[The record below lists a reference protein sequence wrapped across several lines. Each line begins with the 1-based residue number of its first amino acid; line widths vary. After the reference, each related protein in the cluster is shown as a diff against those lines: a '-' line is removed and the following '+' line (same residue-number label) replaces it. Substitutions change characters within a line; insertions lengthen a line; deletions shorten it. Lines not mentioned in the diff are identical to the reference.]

1 MPDDTTFSSLN
12 TRSEPENTQ
21 GQKTLPP
28 IGDVSKAEKYIDRL
42 IELMNKDK
50 CQVTQSDLAKF
61 GQSHM
66 KEHYRISLGTYDAEV
81 SHSLNQNQRDTYIL
95 LFTNTQQIKEGKAQD
110 AILAYINLSSELYGE
125 LKTSIENHIE
135 RKIKEAEE
143 KRFNEAMQPIDDLI
157 DQALRDDSIES
168 ETPTLI
174 QEEITQPRPQDLNG
188 PFSMFKSEDTQP
200 NQSDRVS

>member
-1 MPDDTTFSSLN
+1 MPDDTTFSSPN

-28 IGDVSKAEKYIDRL
+28 IGDVSKAEKYINQL

-50 CQVTQSDLAKF
+50 CTVTQSDLAKF

-66 KEHYRISLGTYDAEV
+66 QEHFRISLGTYDAEV
-81 SHSLNQNQRDTYIL
+81 SHSLNQNQKDTYIL

-110 AILAYINLSSELYGE
+110 AILAYINLSSELYNE
-125 LKTSIENHIE
+125 LKASIETHIE
-135 RKIKEAEE
+135 RKIKEAEQ
-143 KRFNEAMQPIDDLI
+143 KRFNEAMQPIDDFI
-157 DQALRDDSIES
+157 DQALEDEAVES

-174 QEEITQPRPQDLNG
+174 QEPITQPRPQDLNG
-188 PFSMFKSEDTQP
+188 PFSMFKPDTQP